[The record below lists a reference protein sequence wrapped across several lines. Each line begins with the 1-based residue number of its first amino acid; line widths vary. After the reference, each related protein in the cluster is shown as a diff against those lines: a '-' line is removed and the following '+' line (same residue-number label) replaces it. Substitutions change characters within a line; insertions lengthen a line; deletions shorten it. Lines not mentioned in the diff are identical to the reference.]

1 MNSDAHDDLRSSA
14 PPAVEFAPT
23 IPPEGATPL
32 PVDPVRLALPA
43 AAVAEDAPPEGR
55 PSVTA
60 PVTVAALRSLVRGH
74 DARITFEAE
83 LGREIRGAE
92 RFRAMLLLG
101 FTTLLLFALVIVRG
115 AYPEV
120 FVSLLHGHFD
130 IAPVGF
136 FLMAVVGFEVY
147 VLTSIR
153 RQQAL
158 DVPPSASSRYM
169 QALVE
174 TSLPT
179 VVVLYYA
186 AVDGPALALL
196 MPPAFVYFV
205 FILLSTLRLDFGLSA
220 FTGFVAACE
229 YALIALSTGG
239 SGGSDSRL
247 DPSLSSL
254 PHHLGKAAI
263 LLVSGVAGGFV
274 AQRLRRSFT
283 RAIESVGERQRILG
297 VFGQHVSPQ
306 VVERLVLG
314 QAEVKSELR
323 EVCVMFLDIRN
334 FTAFAE
340 HRSPT
345 EVVDYLNTV
354 FESTLDA
361 ISENHGIINKFL
373 GDGFMAIF
381 GAPIAE
387 GNSSAAAV
395 AAALEIVARIEA
407 LSAAGTIPAT
417 RVGIGLHVGRA
428 VVGNIGSAQ
437 RKEYTVI
444 GDVVNVASRIEA
456 LTKQLGAQ
464 VLASD
469 EVWQAAGHTD
479 VEATAREAITIRGR
493 QQPVRIWQLA

>member
-1 MNSDAHDDLRSSA
+1 MSSEAQKDPRGSA
-14 PPAVEFAPT
+14 PPEVEFRPSTPPPLEEAP
-23 IPPEGATPL
+23 PPIGVARDSAAERPTTPVNGAAL
-32 PVDPVRLALPA
+32 LEAARALAPKTA
-43 AAVAEDAPPEGR
+43 AAV
-55 PSVTA
+55 S
-60 PVTVAALRSLVRGH
+60 SLVRGN
-74 DARITFEAE
+74 DARAMFETS
-83 LGREIRGAE
+83 LGREIRDAE
-92 RFRAMLLLG
+92 RFRAMLLLTI
-101 FTTLLLFALVIVRG
+101 TTAFLFALVIVHG
-115 AYPEV
+115 AYPDW
-120 FVSLLHGHFD
+120 FVWLLHGHFD

-136 FLMAVVGFEVY
+136 FFMAVVGFELF
-147 VLTSIR
+147 VLAGIR
-153 RQQAL
+153 KRQKL
-158 DVPPSASSRYM
+158 DLSPSASSRYA

-179 VVVLYYA
+179 IVVLYYA

-205 FILLSTLRLDFGLSA
+205 FILLSTLRLDFGLTV
-220 FTGFVAACE
+220 FTGLVAAGE
-229 YALIALSTGG
+229 YALIAALLVNG
-239 SGGSDSRL
+239 DARI
-247 DPSLSSL
+247 DPALSSL

-263 LLVSGVAGGFV
+263 LLVSGIAGGFV

-314 QAEVKSELR
+314 QTEMKSELR

-340 HRSPT
+340 SRSPA

-361 ISENHGIINKFL
+361 ISDNHGIINKFL

-387 GNSSAAAV
+387 GNSCAAAV
-395 AAALEIVARIEA
+395 SAALEIVARVDA
-407 LSAAGTIPAT
+407 LSAAGTIPPT
-417 RVGIGLHVGRA
+417 RVGIGLHAGKA
-428 VVGNIGSAQ
+428 IVGNIGSAQ

-456 LTKQLGAQ
+456 LNKQLGTTIL
-464 VLASD
+464 VSD
-469 EVWQAAGHTD
+469 EVWTAAGRTD
-479 VEATAREAITIRGR
+479 MNATARESIPIRGR
-493 QQPVRIWQLA
+493 EQPVRIWQLA